1 MPRKQQEMDNRDK
14 RITQCWQG
22 TEAFDDDSHKEII
35 QGMRKTLNR
44 PIIGFRPNLERFN
57 LAYDRN

>member
-1 MPRKQQEMDNRDK
+1 MDNRDK